1 METSFLFPP
10 MAFLIP
16 FMIALPTYVKI
27 DRISKRFHRN
37 NLKHVLKHIFR
48 YELKNLSF
56 KSGPT
61 ERIHLISCN
70 LKQKPM
76 SGETL
81 PLSLSYF

>member
-1 METSFLFPP
+1 

-16 FMIALPTYVKI
+16 FMIALPAFLFKSIELVSVFMETV
-27 DRISKRFHRN
+27 
-37 NLKHVLKHIFR
+37 LKHVLKHIFG

-56 KSGPT
+56 MSGPT

-76 SGETL
+76 SVETL
-81 PLSLSYF
+81 ILNLSYF